1 MRHHTFAESDK
12 FPVVLLCKPTAFQ
25 KHALQVNYVDALV
38 NLGVTDPVMAVTLEM
53 GNGKPKADEIK
64 EYLNQLLPDLK
75 DMGTK
80 FLYVLEGTYFK
91 TLVKKLKADPFLGY
105 ALPCAIKGY
114 EDMTVVYGI
123 NFQQLVYNPGLI
135 EKMDRTLTALA
146 TSIQGTYTDPGQG
159 IIESAGYPCT
169 YAEIKKALEKLH
181 QYPSLS
187 CDIEAFSLRF
197 EKAGIGTITFCWDE
211 HNGIAFPVDYCVL
224 DAPQDGEYGKQI
236 NNKPVKELLR
246 QFFESYKGNLTFHN
260 AAYDV
265 KAIIYNLWMNG
276 LLDTP
281 GLLHGLEVMTR
292 NLDDTKIIAYLAQNS
307 TAGNKLSLKALA
319 HEFAGNWAVDEIKDI
334 RRIHIKDLLQYN
346 LVDGLSTIYIK
357 KRDYPIMVQ
366 DNQEALYQG
375 LMKDSLKLIIQLEL
389 TGMPMDMSMVQ
400 KAKEELETLDNGYL
414 STISNSPI
422 IHQFNTWIQVQAMNK
437 ANAKLK
443 TKQHPLEKFKDVVFN
458 PNSNPQLQVLLYD
471 QLGLPV
477 LDRTDT
483 GLPATGGET
492 LEKLINHAPTP
503 EIKSLL
509 EALIG
514 HAGVAKILSAFIPSF
529 EEALLKPD
537 GKNYLHGSFNIGGT
551 VSGRL
556 SSSDPNMQQIPS
568 GSDFGKLIKSCFSA
582 PKGWIFCGADFNS
595 LEDYISALTTK
606 DPNKL
611 KVYEGLN
618 QYIVTVNGVDHR
630 ITENTIVEFDGK
642 PITGKELYE
651 ILQSS
656 AP

>member
-38 NLGVTDPVMAVTLEM
+38 KLGVTDPVMAVTLEM
-53 GNGKPKADEIK
+53 GNGKPKAEEIK

-91 TLVKKLKADPFLGY
+91 TLVKKPKADPFLGY

-135 EKMDRTLTALA
+135 EKMDRTLAALA

-224 DAPQDGEYGKQI
+224 DAQQDGEYGKQI

-246 QFFESYKGNLTFHN
+246 QFFESYKGNLTFHH

-265 KAIIYNLWMNG
+265 KVIIYNLWMNG

-281 GLLHGLEVMTR
+281 GLLRGLEVMTR

-334 RRIHIKDLLQYN
+334 RRIHIKELLQYN
-346 LVDGLSTIYIK
+346 LVDGLSTIYVK

-582 PKGWIFCGADFNS
+582 PKGWIFCGADFSS
-595 LEDYISALTTK
+595 LTLATS
-606 DPNKL
+606 
-611 KVYEGLN
+611 
-618 QYIVTVNGVDHR
+618 
-630 ITENTIVEFDGK
+630 
-642 PITGKELYE
+642 
-651 ILQSS
+651 
-656 AP
+656 